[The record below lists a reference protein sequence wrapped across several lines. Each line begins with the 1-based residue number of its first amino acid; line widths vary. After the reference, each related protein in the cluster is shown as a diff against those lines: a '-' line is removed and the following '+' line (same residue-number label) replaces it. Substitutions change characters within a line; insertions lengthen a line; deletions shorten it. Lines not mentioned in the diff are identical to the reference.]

1 MKFDLLLGETLIN
14 PVSCVTL
21 SHSNKKD
28 KNLNTLKPQ
37 ALQIF
42 VTKIS
47 QASFRAELMIVAG
60 ILIHDIHRTC
70 FSNLKILNFRKTF
83 SLNATTYAQHTII
96 QNPI

>member
-21 SHSNKKD
+21 SHSNKKKD

-47 QASFRAELMIVAG
+47 QASFRAELMIVVG
-60 ILIHDIHRTC
+60 ILIHDIQDL
-70 FSNLKILNFRKTF
+70 FWQFKNS
-83 SLNATTYAQHTII
+83 
-96 QNPI
+96 

>member
-1 MKFDLLLGETLIN
+1 MSPCHTQI
-14 PVSCVTL
+14 
-21 SHSNKKD
+21 KKD

-70 FSNLKILNFRKTF
+70 FSNLKILNLRKTF
-83 SLNATTYAQHTII
+83 SLNATTHAQHTII